1 MSNNKI
7 KLFSQHDLSKIVKVD
22 KTALYGEPYM
32 VTEST
37 SRRGGITRNFYDENG
52 RQYLQISNN
61 GHGNPKDSRY
71 GIHGEHAHDY
81 IYDSEGNL
89 ISRESRELNDN
100 ERERNGD
107 IL

>member
-1 MSNNKI
+1 
-7 KLFSQHDLSKIVKVD
+7 
-22 KTALYGEPYM
+22 M
-32 VTEST
+32 VTEIISKK
-37 SRRGGITRNFYDENG
+37 GGITRNFYDEIG

-61 GHGNPKDSRY
+61 GHGNPKDSGY

-81 IYDSEGNL
+81 IYDSKGDL
-89 ISRESRELNDN
+89 ISREIRELYDY